1 MSMSEEIIK
10 LYEGEF
16 RLRLRKRTASISENH
31 IETMWR
37 LGETMWRLGY
47 VHGLMTALHIE
58 KNHEYELE
66 MLNELQRRLMDIAKG
81 P

>member
-1 MSMSEEIIK
+1 MNKEEIINK
-10 LYEGEF
+10 YEGEF

-37 LGETMWRLGY
+37 LGY
-47 VHGLMTALHIE
+47 VHGVMTALYFE
-58 KNHEYELE
+58 KNHEYEPE

>member
-31 IETMWR
+31 LED
-37 LGETMWRLGY
+37 MWRLGY
-47 VHGLMTALHIE
+47 VHGLMTALYVE
-58 KNHEYELE
+58 KQHEYEHE